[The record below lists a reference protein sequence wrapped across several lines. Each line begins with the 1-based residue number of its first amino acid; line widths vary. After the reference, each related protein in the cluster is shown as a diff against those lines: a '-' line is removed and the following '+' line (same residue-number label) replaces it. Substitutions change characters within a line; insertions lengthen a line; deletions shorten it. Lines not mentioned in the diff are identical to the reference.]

1 MSSVNFLRLKN
12 FLGGQ
17 GHALELYHTLRD
29 RMFNWKYCDVKDVWK
44 NCPSVGLRFNKHVIP
59 WTGYVFP
66 DLPTSEATKFCLD
79 HMFMHDGVIE
89 GHGLNCSLGDHYRL
103 DGTIVDEGVITI
115 YQTVRGTKNINVLNL
130 VHGLFYLCGYN
141 EFNKKVILMPE
152 LNHWG
157 GYCTFKKQMKVD
169 YPKKDLTMFFKIYD
183 NQTIYGI
190 GTDTVGNYTIT
201 GNVVQMEN
209 EEKIKYEI
217 NFVMNYVEGWSVLF
231 EGVLCKDEIQGTWKT
246 SSYSG
251 QFVMKCNPYF
261 NNEIVNKKLKFWN
274 REDPKSRI
282 MNKKEFEN
290 LGHPDI
296 NFFVNEEKKME
307 ETVLSYLTRVRQMKD
322 SEIDYDIDEACDAN
336 CHELKVIPTRAVSK
350 RI

>member
-130 VHGLFYLCGYN
+130 VHGLFYL
-141 EFNKKVILMPE
+141 
-152 LNHWG
+152 
-157 GYCTFKKQMKVD
+157 
-169 YPKKDLTMFFKIYD
+169 
-183 NQTIYGI
+183 
-190 GTDTVGNYTIT
+190 
-201 GNVVQMEN
+201 
-209 EEKIKYEI
+209 
-217 NFVMNYVEGWSVLF
+217 
-231 EGVLCKDEIQGTWKT
+231 
-246 SSYSG
+246 
-251 QFVMKCNPYF
+251 
-261 NNEIVNKKLKFWN
+261 
-274 REDPKSRI
+274 
-282 MNKKEFEN
+282 
-290 LGHPDI
+290 
-296 NFFVNEEKKME
+296 
-307 ETVLSYLTRVRQMKD
+307 
-322 SEIDYDIDEACDAN
+322 
-336 CHELKVIPTRAVSK
+336 
-350 RI
+350 